1 MSNKIVNQ
9 FIKKFSLKK
18 GHIDQLDN
26 DASAR
31 IYFRTNNKIIAYIP
45 KEKGESISNF
55 ISATKILNNIGI
67 KVPNIHIQDKKLEVL
82 LIDDFGNNK
91 ISKIINQCDVREILK
106 KCIDVIV
113 KIQSYEHKN
122 DVSTFDLKAIIE
134 ETLMFIDWYLI
145 KEKNISVSHT
155 DRNSFIKIIT
165 SLYHKAEIKN
175 NVYIH
180 KDYHVD
186 NIFYFPMEKK
196 EIGIIDYQDLNIG
209 HASYDILSILEDTR
223 NPIDKILEK
232 QLLNYF
238 INKSKFNKDEIMKGY
253 KFFSIQRNL
262 KIIGIFS
269 RLKHRDNKIK
279 YMNLINNCKEFISRT
294 LQNCEYGDLN
304 AWILKKDKYF
314 LD

>member
-1 MSNKIVNQ
+1 MSSNIVNQ

-18 GHIDQLDN
+18 GQIDQLDN

-134 ETLMFIDWYLI
+134 ETLMFVDWYLI

-238 INKSKFNKDEIMKGY
+238 INKSKFNKDEIIKGY
-253 KFFSIQRNL
+253 NFFSIQRNL